1 MVSVLLLCPL
11 QLLWFL
17 GGHLDFLCCDPG
29 GGAFLGWSGLPPQH
43 FDTQCPILSHLEQRE
58 SCTGQFA
65 LPAGCCWVQLGQSLE
80 GADCVWPWLL
90 WLVWTI
96 HLLSWQIVSTGL
108 ELWETCS
115 LACWIAKWFT
125 AMSASLLE
133 GVLNGLAICVPRS
146 FTSWQYAQMI
156 WQCSLCSQCS
166 SLIISQWSI
175 SVLMHAMR
183 SWGPLPAWLLSLQVL
198 QDAHGCWHHL
208 SCSDGFGRGKQK
220 LLPWL
225 LSVLLCCV

>member
-43 FDTQCPILSHLEQRE
+43 FDTQCPHLVTFGT
-58 SCTGQFA
+58 TGIMHWTVCSA
-65 LPAGCCWVQLGQSLE
+65 SWVLLGAVGTVLGGCRLCVTMAAVAGVDHPPFVL
-80 GADCVWPWLL
+80 ADCVHRFGAVGDLFSGML
-90 WLVWTI
+90 DSKVVHCNVSQLV
-96 HLLSWQIVSTGL
+96 G
-108 ELWETCS
+108 
-115 LACWIAKWFT
+115 
-125 AMSASLLE
+125 